1 MLQTIGYFCNL
12 PIGIVG
18 NTTFLF
24 NIEDDTDTNPD
35 SPGHKHEIV
44 QQNTGSVSNHVNEE
58 IFNLDSILS
67 DSVENKMQTKKEK
80 VIDIPD
86 EDKTENKKRDESNEI
101 TEMESGTKDSDFE
114 HNEYPIEE
122 EHEKIHQEHLD
133 YKDIGNKSIDGS
145 QEIIEI
151 PVANNSDLDSRNERI
166 EDVDQGL
173 QSDVF
178 ENGNDSIEKELVEDQ
193 LDVVQNETI
202 DNEIIAVKE
211 DIERNES
218 EHPDDHK
225 HLDDFVP
232 NETKEYKEILES
244 KSHIQLFL
252 FFDT

>member
-58 IFNLDSILS
+58 IFNLNSILS
-67 DSVENKMQTKKEK
+67 DSVENTIQAKEGKVDDIPEKDTKKR
-80 VIDIPD
+80 V
-86 EDKTENKKRDESNEI
+86 ESNEI
-101 TEMESGTKDSDFE
+101 IEMESGTKDSDFGQ
-114 HNEYPIEE
+114 NEYPIEE
-122 EHEKIHQEHLD
+122 DHEKIHQEHLD

-151 PVANNSDLDSRNERI
+151 PVSNNSNLDSQNELNEKI
-166 EDVDQGL
+166 DQGVER
-173 QSDVF
+173 DVL

-202 DNEIIAVKE
+202 GNEIIAVKE
-211 DIERNES
+211 DIERNEP

-232 NETKEYKEILES
+232 NETKEYKEILEG
-244 KSHIQLFL
+244 KSHIQLSFYYL
-252 FFDT
+252 THD

>member
-86 EDKTENKKRDESNEI
+86 EDTTENKKRDESNEI
-101 TEMESGTKDSDFE
+101 TEIESGTKDSDFE
-114 HNEYPIEE
+114 QNDYPIEE
-122 EHEKIHQEHLD
+122 QHKRIHQEHLD
-133 YKDIGNKSIDGS
+133 YKDIDNESIDGS

-151 PVANNSDLDSRNERI
+151 PVANNSNLDSQNELNEKI
-166 EDVDQGL
+166 DQGVER
-173 QSDVF
+173 DVL
-178 ENGNDSIEKELVEDQ
+178 ENGNDSIEKELVKDQ
-193 LDVVQNETI
+193 LEVQNETI

-211 DIERNES
+211 DIERNEP

-232 NETKEYKEILES
+232 NETKEYKEILEG
-244 KSHIQLFL
+244 KSHI
-252 FFDT
+252 

>member
-1 MLQTIGYFCNL
+1 MLPTMVYFCNL

-18 NTTFLF
+18 NTAFLF
-24 NIEDDTDTNPD
+24 NIEGDTNTNPD

-44 QQNTGSVSNHVNEE
+44 QHNTGSVSNHVNEE

-67 DSVENKMQTKKEK
+67 DSVENTIQAKEEKVDDNPEKGTKKRE
-80 VIDIPD
+80 
-86 EDKTENKKRDESNEI
+86 ENNEI

-114 HNEYPIEE
+114 QNDYPIEE
-122 EHEKIHQEHLD
+122 QHKRIHQEHLD
-133 YKDIGNKSIDGS
+133 YKDIDNESIDGS

-151 PVANNSDLDSRNERI
+151 PVANNSSLDSQNKLI
-166 EDVDQGL
+166 ENVDQGVER
-173 QSDVF
+173 DVV

-193 LDVVQNETI
+193 LDVQNETI

-211 DIERNES
+211 DIERNEP

-232 NETKEYKEILES
+232 NETKEYKEILEG
-244 KSHIQLFL
+244 KSHIQSLLF
-252 FFDT
+252 DS